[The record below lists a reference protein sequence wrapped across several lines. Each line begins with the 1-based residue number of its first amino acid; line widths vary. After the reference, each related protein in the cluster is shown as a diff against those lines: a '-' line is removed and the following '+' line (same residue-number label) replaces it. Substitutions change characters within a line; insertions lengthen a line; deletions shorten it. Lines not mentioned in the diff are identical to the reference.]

1 MRIGRSGCLRRN
13 RGHVKAAGGEFEHS
27 LNLLTRHM
35 KLLDDFLYARTCL
48 KIFKNR
54 SHGHPR
60 VTEHPRAAA
69 LPRNALHGLALRPI
83 EICHVLPPFMVAGYV
98 VFYHGWAASS
108 RVSLPKKLPHP
119 NPHFHRIDP
128 WIRIAQP
135 RIRNMQIPQLQTKGM
150 FIAEQMHPQRSR
162 GSKVQTRSSRR
173 NLMIGEEY
181 PTP

>member
-1 MRIGRSGCLRRN
+1 MISSMLEPASRFSKTVATGIRELRN
-13 RGHVKAAGGEFEHS
+13 THA
-27 LNLLTRHM
+27 
-35 KLLDDFLYARTCL
+35 
-48 KIFKNR
+48 
-54 SHGHPR
+54 P
-60 VTEHPRAAA
+60 
-69 LPRNALHGLALRPI
+69 LRFPGMLSTAWH
-83 EICHVLPPFMVAGYV
+83 CDQSRFAMFLPPFMVAGYV

-119 NPHFHRIDP
+119 NPHFHRINP

-135 RIRNMQIPQLQTKGM
+135 RIRNMQIPQLQTESM

-162 GSKVQTRSSRR
+162 GSKVHTRSSRR

>member
-83 EICHVLPPFMVAGYV
+83 EICHVLTSLHGSWLRRVLPRLGGVVTCLTSQKTSPPQPA
-98 VFYHGWAASS
+98 
-108 RVSLPKKLPHP
+108 LPP
-119 NPHFHRIDP
+119 
-128 WIRIAQP
+128 
-135 RIRNMQIPQLQTKGM
+135 
-150 FIAEQMHPQRSR
+150 
-162 GSKVQTRSSRR
+162 
-173 NLMIGEEY
+173 
-181 PTP
+181 